1 MTPETARSQ
10 YQIFARGNEKNRHL
24 QRADFIATGA
34 TQRAGL
40 SWRENKN
47 SLSRCSRL
55 SPLLFCCQYAAA
67 RKIAMP
73 PDKKSPLF
81 CHIKTHLP
89 VNNVTPDV
97 SKNDIAE
104 PPGEGV
110 GEGVGVMSNPGL
122 FFLIAPPFFGV
133 FFCEFIRL
141 RGKRGEILLAE

>member
-73 PDKKSPLF
+73 PDKKSPPF

-110 GEGVGVMSNPGL
+110 GEGVGVMSNPGRFYYKL
-122 FFLIAPPFFGV
+122 AQ
-133 FFCEFIRL
+133 FIVGHIVL
-141 RGKRGEILLAE
+141 YI